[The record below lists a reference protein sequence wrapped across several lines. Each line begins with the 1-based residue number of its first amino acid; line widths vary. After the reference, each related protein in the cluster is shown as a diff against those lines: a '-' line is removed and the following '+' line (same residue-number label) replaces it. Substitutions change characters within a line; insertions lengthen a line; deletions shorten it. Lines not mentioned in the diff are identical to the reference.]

1 MYMEEFILHKSP
13 ARNVSRFTELSPLVV
28 NTSAVVAN
36 LGLME
41 KAENKNV
48 EQEYVEDEN
57 IEKKNVEREKQMKA

>member
-1 MYMEEFILHKSP
+1 MEEFILHKSP

-48 EQEYVEDEN
+48 E
-57 IEKKNVEREKQMKA
+57 